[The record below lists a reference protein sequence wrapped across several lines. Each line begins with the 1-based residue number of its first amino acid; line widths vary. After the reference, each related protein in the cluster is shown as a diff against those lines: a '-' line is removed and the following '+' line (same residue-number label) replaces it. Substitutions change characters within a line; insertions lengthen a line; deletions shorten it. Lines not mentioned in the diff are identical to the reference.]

1 MFVFVFFVRVRV
13 SEGDGEGR
21 WEEDCTRT
29 EPHIL
34 HLIQLKTFVMLL
46 KPLEASGLIG
56 L

>member
-21 WEEDCTRT
+21 WGEDCTRT

-34 HLIQLKTFVMLL
+34 HLIQLKTFVALL
-46 KPLEASGLIG
+46 KLEASGLIG